1 MPLGGLLIMDGLVG
15 VHRREEKP
23 PKREP
28 GDVGNKSLPWGK
40 GLCLVTEKFR
50 LVELDGTGSLENL
63 EWIVQCRPQGTTAR
77 SVSRG
82 VPWCLTESHYHCDL
96 KCSCGQY
103 VGFFKVFSPHFGYS
117 NSPFIC
123 YLLLMPALAWR
134 ILTSLSLVLAVS
146 DGCVSEGRTKG
157 RVEMWDFLVPE
168 DRGETREAG
177 TMWLQALWAPLHSAE
192 VEFL

>member
-1 MPLGGLLIMDGLVG
+1 MT
-15 VHRREEKP
+15 K
-23 PKREP
+23 
-28 GDVGNKSLPWGK
+28 
-40 GLCLVTEKFR
+40 KFR

-63 EWIVQCRPQGTTAR
+63 EWIMQCRPQGTTAG

-96 KCSCGQY
+96 KCSPGQY

-157 RVEMWDFLVPE
+157 RV
-168 DRGETREAG
+168 RCG
-177 TMWLQALWAPLHSAE
+177 TAWSQRTVERPGKQEPCGSRLSGLHCTQQKWSFSDVRLCCLYPPGASRLHRQCHKCAF
-192 VEFL
+192 V